1 MRHLISP
8 GSESTIWVGRG
19 LLAAEN
25 FRTRMEICALYL
37 PSMVDSTLILY
48 VLGAF
53 FVSLITQYLVIDL
66 SHKKGIFIDD
76 HTSDLPQKLHSEPTP
91 RIGGLGIFVALLF
104 LAKDLKVG
112 LYMLLCLIPAFL
124 AGFLED
130 LFAKI
135 TPSRRLLIMSVSGA
149 MAIYLMEAVV
159 TDFGLLSVPYWVGIS
174 VTMVAILGLI
184 NGTNMIDGFNGLSS
198 GVSFLIFT
206 TYFIISLVV
215 KDEIMAYICL
225 ICMAAILGFLVF
237 NFPLGK
243 VFLGDGG
250 AYSLGFLL
258 AVISIMLVRR
268 NPDISPW
275 FAFVC
280 LIYPVW
286 EVIFS
291 FTRRTLVHRL
301 SPLYPDSKHVHQLI
315 FRNIAGQNNPKTSLI
330 IYPVIVLFNT
340 LGLIF
345 YRNMPVLM
353 LISFVFILAYTF
365 FYFHY
370 SRKEISGGNS
380 ESKN

>member
-1 MRHLISP
+1 MQGNAVETLYLLIP
-8 GSESTIWVGRG
+8 VEST
-19 LLAAEN
+19 LL
-25 FRTRMEICALYL
+25 I
-37 PSMVDSTLILY
+37 Y
-48 VLGAF
+48 VLAAF
-53 FVSLITQYLVIDL
+53 FVSMVTQYLVIDL

-76 HTSDLPQKLHSEPTP
+76 HNSDLPQKLHSEPTP

-104 LAKDLKVG
+104 MARDMKLG
-112 LYMLLCLIPAFL
+112 LFLILCLIPAFL

-135 TPSRRLLIMSVSGA
+135 SPSRRLLIMSVSGA

-159 TDFGLLSVPYWVGIS
+159 TDFGLLQVPYWIGIL

-206 TYFIISLVV
+206 TYFIISVIV
-215 KDEIMAYICL
+215 GDEVMAYICL
-225 ICMAAILGFLVF
+225 VVMAAILGFLVF
-237 NFPLGK
+237 NFPGGK

-258 AVISIMLVRR
+258 AVVSIMLVKR
-268 NPDISPW
+268 NEVISPW

-330 IYPVIVLFNT
+330 IYPVIILFNA
-340 LGLIF
+340 LALIF

-370 SRKEISGGNS
+370 SRKEISA
-380 ESKN
+380 